1 MLNYP
6 SINPTALSIGPLSI
20 QWYGLMYIIG
30 IVLGTQFCKS
40 FLLSLKFSLSEIYDL
55 ISYIVLGLII
65 GGRLGYV
72 IFYNLP
78 YYIDNPGKIIAIWE
92 GGMSYHGGA
101 IGCIITI
108 IICAKLY
115 KKDVFSLLDLMAIG
129 STFGVFFGRIGNFI
143 NGELYGRVTT
153 SWVGMIFPNGG
164 PDPRHPSQ
172 LYEAFFEGFVAFIIL
187 WGLLKKFNLKPG
199 YLFSVNCLLYGGFR
213 FLLEQFREPDA
224 HLGFVIGHLT
234 MGQCLSI
241 LAITIGLSVSH
252 YLYHHRYKN
261 T

>member
-129 STFGVFFGRIGNFI
+129 STFWSIFWSNWK
-143 NGELYGRVTT
+143 LY
-153 SWVGMIFPNGG
+153 
-164 PDPRHPSQ
+164 
-172 LYEAFFEGFVAFIIL
+172 
-187 WGLLKKFNLKPG
+187 
-199 YLFSVNCLLYGGFR
+199 
-213 FLLEQFREPDA
+213 
-224 HLGFVIGHLT
+224 
-234 MGQCLSI
+234 
-241 LAITIGLSVSH
+241 
-252 YLYHHRYKN
+252 
-261 T
+261 